1 MVFLCKLYFKSYLL
15 ESSEKIWYGTHDS
28 AAFWYFGAPKWYFWS
43 YKKSFLLKSYQQ
55 QATNDCTNK
64 LAAIAPQYRLRLHP
78 ATTGS
83 NPKHTIYA
91 FFDSYY
97 WNCNEKKTK
106 INKKSPALAQLKKQ
120 VRLKG
125 KKYYRLFELTPVRPT
140 ANPLKALRS

>member
-1 MVFLCKLYFKSYLL
+1 MVFCVNYILNHIYLRAL
-15 ESSEKIWYGTHDS
+15 KRFDMVHTIVPPFDILGLQIDIFEAT
-28 AAFWYFGAPKWYFWS
+28 
-43 YKKSFLLKSYQQ
+43 KKSFLLKSYQQ

-97 WNCNEKKTK
+97 
-106 INKKSPALAQLKKQ
+106 
-120 VRLKG
+120 
-125 KKYYRLFELTPVRPT
+125 
-140 ANPLKALRS
+140 